1 MQPRSYV
8 SLAPWTG
15 HHAAA
20 VRIRQRAQPEH
31 DPEPHGA
38 VHSLGATENARPP
51 MFLMHHV
58 DPAEIVDEIG
68 DRDVMEENGQRFV
81 NLVRL
86 SFGDLD
92 RDLAAELMPTALRQ
106 SVQLEVWCPVSPIV
120 PGIPCYG
127 GDVPEWDHYT
137 IWDVAPRIMR
147 WRLDP
152 QTGASFWEFIG
163 TVRKPARALDPVMV
177 LAQQSYGQLPL
188 YSVLRTP
195 ERFPAPRPR
204 P

>member
-1 MQPRSYV
+1 MHPRSYV
-8 SLAPWTG
+8 SQTPWTG

-20 VRIRQRAQPEH
+20 VRIRQRARPEH
-31 DPEPHGA
+31 DPEPDG
-38 VHSLGATENARPP
+38 VVWPLGATENARPP

-68 DRDVMEENGQRFV
+68 DRDVIEENGERFV

-92 RDLAAELMPTALRQ
+92 RALAAELMPTALRQ
-106 SVQLEVWCPVSPIV
+106 SLQLEVWCPVPPII
-120 PGIPCYG
+120 PGMLPGY
-127 GDVPEWDHYT
+127 GDVAEWDHYT

-152 QTGASFWEFIG
+152 QTGASFWEFLG
-163 TVRKPARALDPVMV
+163 TVRKPARAIEPVMAM
-177 LAQQSYGQLPL
+177 AQDAYGQLPL

-195 ERFPAPRPR
+195 EPHPAIRQRP
-204 P
+204 